1 MRKFYQ
7 LINETVDAAKIS
19 GANLFLEE
27 LNNDL
32 SKDCAILEGGH
43 INNIINAIFED
54 SEEEDMKYQQSLE
67 ENDGISDE
75 LIDKVL
81 RAIDE
86 D

>member
-7 LINETVDAAKIS
+7 LIDETVDAAKIS

-32 SKDCAILEGGH
+32 SKDHAILEGGH
-43 INNIINAIFED
+43 INNIINTIFED

-67 ENDGISDE
+67 ENDDISDE